1 MLINKTIN
9 HSDLIGAVAS
19 GLCVVHCIAT
29 PFLFI
34 VHTCQVT
41 GCCTAGPAW
50 WNYLDYFFIAVT
62 FFAVHWSSRNTS
74 KSWIKY
80 GLYSSWLILSLLVIN
95 EKMAY
100 VPLSELW
107 KYSVAFILI
116 GLHLYNRKYCNC
128 ADNECCAVPAYS

>member
-1 MLINKTIN
+1 MLINKTIK

-19 GLCVVHCIAT
+19 GLCIIHCVAT

-50 WNYLDYFFIAVT
+50 WNYLDYLFIGVT
-62 FFAVHWSSRNTS
+62 FFAVHWSSKNTT
-74 KSWIKY
+74 KPWVKY
-80 GLYSSWLILSLLVIN
+80 SLYASWLILSLLVIN

-100 VPLSELW
+100 IPLSELW
-107 KYSVAFILI
+107 KYSAAFILI
-116 GLHLYNRKYCNC
+116 GLHLYNKKYCNC
-128 ADNECCAVPAYS
+128 ADDECSVVPAYS